1 MTVAADADLEQ
12 AAQFA
17 GPVGLTTLVDRE
29 NDLAR
34 IFGYRAIP
42 NGFAFGPDGALIGSK
57 IPGFDIRNAESR
69 GLMEGWLA
77 TAGSPAAS
85 AEQPVAQEPATEA
98 LDLFAEG
105 SRLMREGQRSAAI
118 AAWARAFEK
127 DPKDFVIR
135 KQIWRALYPDR
146 FGDPID
152 LAWQKEQMA
161 REDAEGFLNANPGIV
176 KADPRIPR

>member
-1 MTVAADADLEQ
+1 
-12 AAQFA
+12 
-17 GPVGLTTLVDRE
+17 VDRE

-42 NGFAFGPDGALIGSK
+42 NGFAFRADGTLIGSK
-57 IPGFDIRNAESR
+57 IPGFDIRDTASR
-69 GLMEGWLA
+69 ELLERWLA
-77 TAGSPAAS
+77 TPGGPAAA
-85 AEQPVAQEPATEA
+85 AEQVAAQEPTTEA

-105 SRLMREGQRSAAI
+105 SRLMREGDQSRAVWT
-118 AAWARAFEK
+118 WARAFEK
-127 DPKDFVIR
+127 DPKNFVIR

-161 REDAEGFLNANPGIV
+161 REDAEGFLQANPGIRE
-176 KADPRIPR
+176 ADPRGP